1 MLHGRLEAARQII
14 DEGDLVR
21 PILEAIK
28 RRDTE
33 LVPARFASYTK
44 TLCNGLLKKDKAVTS
59 ERGVVLSER
68 EHDVVRELSVGHSNK
83 LIARKLGLAAPTVKF
98 HVQNLFR
105 KLGVRKR
112 AAAVAE
118 AHRRGW
124 LT

>member
-1 MLHGRLEAARQII
+1 M
-14 DEGDLVR
+14 
-21 PILEAIK
+21 
-28 RRDTE
+28 
-33 LVPARFASYTK
+33 
-44 TLCNGLLKKDKAVTS
+44 
-59 ERGVVLSER
+59 LSER